1 MKRWLLGALVLVFSL
16 SAASLAVANVR
27 SSIGPEGI
35 PIPNGPVL
43 APAGTGTGTVDG
55 IRCGPTEQVAYHV
68 HAHLVIFDQGKAR
81 RVPYGIGIGPPREV
95 QPTPYGAFV
104 IAGSCFHW
112 LHTHA
117 ADGIIHI
124 ESPTEK
130 LYTLGNFFDVW
141 GQPLGPDRVGPLSGH
156 VTVLVNGRRF
166 KGSPRSVLLRPHAQI
181 QLDVGSPVVRQVLI
195 RTWHGL

>member
-1 MKRWLLGALVLVFSL
+1 MKRWLLGALVLVLSL
-16 SAASLAVANVR
+16 PAASLAVTNVR

-35 PIPNGPVL
+35 PIPQAPVL

-68 HAHLVIFDQGKAR
+68 HAHLVIFDRGKAR
-81 RVPYGIGIGPPREV
+81 QVPFGIGIGPPREV
-95 QPTPYGAFV
+95 QPTSYGAFV

-124 ESPTEK
+124 ESPTERQ
-130 LYTLGNFFDVW
+130 YTLGDFFDVW
-141 GQPLGPDRVGPLSGH
+141 GQPLCPDRVGPLRGR
-156 VTVLVNGRRF
+156 VVVLVIGRAYP
-166 KGSPRSVLLRPHAQI
+166 GNPRSVVLRPHAQI
-181 QLDVGSPVVRQVLI
+181 QLDVGSPVVRAVLI
-195 RTWHGL
+195 RKWHGL

>member
-1 MKRWLLGALVLVFSL
+1 VKRWLLGALVLVFSL

-55 IRCGPTEQVAYHV
+55 IHCGATEQVAYHV
-68 HAHLVIFDQGKAR
+68 HAHLVIFDRGRAR
-81 RVPYGIGIGPPREV
+81 KVPYGIGIGPPRAA
-95 QPTPYGAFV
+95 QATPYGAFV
-104 IAGSCFHW
+104 VSGSCFHW

-124 ESPTEK
+124 ESPTERQ
-130 LYTLGNFFDVW
+130 YALGDFFDIW
-141 GQPLGPDRVGPLSGH
+141 GQPLGPDRVGPLRGH
-156 VTVLVNGRRF
+156 VVALVDGRVYA
-166 KGSPRSVLLRPHAQI
+166 GNPRSIVLRPHAQV
-181 QLDVGSPVVRQVLI
+181 QLDVGSPVVRQQLI
-195 RTWHGL
+195 RKWHGL